1 ERDVCRH
8 QGRRLRRTAHPGR
21 PRTGIS
27 AAQSEGVEHRASFC
41 RRYQADWRDLPR
53 TADPDGGGRRQGPQ
67 DFRVSGRRSGNRGS
81 RRRLRQHRDRR
92 GDYGSEFRDRTG
104 VARTRRVAEAVS
116 GRARCPHRSTGS
128 RSRAGVMRRALVLA
142 LLLIAGAPWRGHA
155 QSTRL
160 ESVSWLIGCWEL
172 LSSDQN
178 QLIQESWG
186 APIGNS
192 MLGMSRTVR
201 DGKLLEFES
210 IILRVEKG

>member
-1 ERDVCRH
+1 
-8 QGRRLRRTAHPGR
+8 
-21 PRTGIS
+21 
-27 AAQSEGVEHRASFC
+27 
-41 RRYQADWRDLPR
+41 
-53 TADPDGGGRRQGPQ
+53 
-67 DFRVSGRRSGNRGS
+67 
-81 RRRLRQHRDRR
+81 
-92 GDYGSEFRDRTG
+92 
-104 VARTRRVAEAVS
+104 
-116 GRARCPHRSTGS
+116 
-128 RSRAGVMRRALVLA
+128 MRRALVLA

-210 IILRVEKG
+210 IILRVEKGKLAYEAHPQGQPTATFLSTRIADRTATFENTAHDFPQRIGYQLKDDSSLLAWIEGTVDGKQSRREFPYHRVVCSER